1 MEFKGTKAPWVMT
14 SLPFE
19 TNTDSV
25 ASIYGEYEA
34 ISPTDGGSYL
44 IADISKSPGYEKAK
58 ANAKLISKA
67 PEMLQA
73 LHDFINAKGEILKAL
88 DYANNMAEDYQYLFD
103 NAETLIKQAT

>member
-1 MEFKGTKAPWVMT
+1 MVEFKGTKEPWVMT

-67 PEMLQA
+67 PEMLQM
-73 LHDFINAKGEILKAL
+73 LENMKNELSWCISKLQEYGEEVDFQTPAEADKLIN
-88 DYANNMAEDYQYLFD
+88 
-103 NAETLIKQAT
+103 ETI